1 MKATENEKRDWSVI
15 ALILLFGLVCI
26 LVAGGWALRFAP
38 GWELDASVESR
49 LDPNSEFLTRRPG
62 GLIEPIDPAILT
74 NPAWIDVFLTPG
86 ASFSSAVTRVPA
98 AAGTSFSTQT
108 PGMSLATQTPL
119 PTITGVVTNTPLVS
133 PSPTNTFVY
142 FPLVSTSTSK
152 PSPVDTATPIPT
164 ESPMPSQT
172 STTTA
177 TATSTPTFTLTPSN
191 TPDFSADL
199 AIANDDGATTYIAGG
214 ILTYTIVVT
223 NYGPGDVT
231 GAVVTGSIAP
241 QIMTWS
247 WACSSQNNGASGCD
261 PAIDSSMDFSDTV
274 DLPNGASI
282 VYTVTAN
289 ISGGASGDLSN
300 TSNVSLPVGYTE
312 TAPGNNY
319 ATDTDQIITA
329 NPFPNGNIGTSND
342 GSISTLAPGSAV
354 TLTFGTPVSVGSH
367 AGYDLVYYELS
378 AGTGIMM
385 DHVILQISDGYNWY
399 TILNWGDEMADTN
412 SNLDLNSIG
421 GNEMDNRDFSTS
433 PASDIL
439 YNSTGVLIELD
450 GFVPSGAYP
459 YVRIISPSGED
470 GDGCDVDGI
479 EVLP

>member
-1 MKATENEKRDWSVI
+1 
-15 ALILLFGLVCI
+15 
-26 LVAGGWALRFAP
+26 
-38 GWELDASVESR
+38 
-49 LDPNSEFLTRRPG
+49 
-62 GLIEPIDPAILT
+62 
-74 NPAWIDVFLTPG
+74 
-86 ASFSSAVTRVPA
+86 
-98 AAGTSFSTQT
+98 
-108 PGMSLATQTPL
+108 
-119 PTITGVVTNTPLVS
+119 
-133 PSPTNTFVY
+133 
-142 FPLVSTSTSK
+142 
-152 PSPVDTATPIPT
+152 
-164 ESPMPSQT
+164 
-172 STTTA
+172 
-177 TATSTPTFTLTPSN
+177 
-191 TPDFSADL
+191 
-199 AIANDDGATTYIAGG
+199 
-214 ILTYTIVVT
+214 
-223 NYGPGDVT
+223 
-231 GAVVTGSIAP
+231 
-241 QIMTWS
+241 
-247 WACSSQNNGASGCD
+247 
-261 PAIDSSMDFSDTV
+261 MDFSDTV